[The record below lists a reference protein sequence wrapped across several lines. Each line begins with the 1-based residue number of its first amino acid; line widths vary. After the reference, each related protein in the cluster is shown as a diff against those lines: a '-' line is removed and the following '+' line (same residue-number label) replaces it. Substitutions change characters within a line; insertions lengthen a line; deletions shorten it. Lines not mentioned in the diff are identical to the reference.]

1 MARRMYGIGSRT
13 TENSGPIKLSR
24 QCAMALCRA
33 LLTWLFGKSMISK
46 TESKHCSQPCFHRGF
61 YEDQIRPLSAGQK
74 LKFLP
79 LSLGWSL
86 QHNVLGFSHLSHSL
100 MRKIKNIFA
109 IYNKIVGTAILKLAM
124 VKNSSKFVKKICQKN
139 PSKNP
144 LKISSKKFVKKIC

>member
-1 MARRMYGIGSRT
+1 MIKQKLLYKTFHIVDVARVSQLMARRICGIGSRT

-86 QHNVLGFSHLSHSL
+86 LRNVLGFSHLSHSFI
-100 MRKIKNIFA
+100 RKIKLFLQSIE
-109 IYNKIVGTAILKLAM
+109 K
-124 VKNSSKFVKKICQKN
+124 
-139 PSKNP
+139 
-144 LKISSKKFVKKIC
+144 

>member
-1 MARRMYGIGSRT
+1 MIKQKLLYKTLYIVDVARVSQLMARRMYGIGSRT

-74 LKFLP
+74 LKFP

-100 MRKIKNIFA
+100 MRKIKIIFA
-109 IYNKIVGTAILKLAM
+109 IYCRYCDPKAS
-124 VKNSSKFVKKICQKN
+124 NS
-139 PSKNP
+139 
-144 LKISSKKFVKKIC
+144 

>member
-1 MARRMYGIGSRT
+1 MIQKKLLYKTLYKVDVARVSQLMARRMYGIGS

-86 QHNVLGFSHLSHSL
+86 LRNVLGFSHLSHSFI
-100 MRKIKNIFA
+100 RKIKLFLQSIE
-109 IYNKIVGTAILKLAM
+109 K
-124 VKNSSKFVKKICQKN
+124 
-139 PSKNP
+139 
-144 LKISSKKFVKKIC
+144 

>member
-1 MARRMYGIGSRT
+1 MIKQKLLYKTLYIVDVARVSQLMARRMYGIGSRT

-79 LSLGWSL
+79 LSLTLLVFAAQCAWI
-86 QHNVLGFSHLSHSL
+86 FSFVAFFYE
-100 MRKIKNIFA
+100 KNKTIFA
-109 IYNKIVGTAILKLAM
+109 INKKP
-124 VKNSSKFVKKICQKN
+124 KE
-139 PSKNP
+139 
-144 LKISSKKFVKKIC
+144 ISEQ